1 MKKSTKLV
9 VESCG
14 SYPNG
19 REFVHVY
26 IEYPDGKIES
36 LGLSRAFSFGRGIKL
51 ISKSA
56 PPSQTHEHDQKR
68 VIILAVERL
77 RNRLGLGS
85 CSPGMDYELVADAF
99 RPAV

>member
-19 REFVHVY
+19 REFMHVY

-51 ISKSA
+51 VSKSA
-56 PPSQTHEHDQKR
+56 PATLK
-68 VIILAVERL
+68 ERAA
-77 RNRLGLGS
+77 RARSEARHNPRS
-85 CSPGMDYELVADAF
+85 RKAA
-99 RPAV
+99 